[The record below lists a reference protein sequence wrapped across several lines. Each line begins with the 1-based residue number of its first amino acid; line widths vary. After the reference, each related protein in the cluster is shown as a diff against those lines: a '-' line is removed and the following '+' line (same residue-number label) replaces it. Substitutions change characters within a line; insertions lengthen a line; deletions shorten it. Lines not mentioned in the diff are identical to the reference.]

1 MTATREGRVSSK
13 SKRAT
18 QAKASQRDLAYGV
31 IRRAILL
38 GQTKR
43 GTRVNERVLAEKLGI
58 SRVPVREALLCLH
71 GEGLI
76 SKSRRG
82 LEVTK
87 LSPDEV
93 EYQIEFRSIVECAAV
108 RLAAERITSAEIDR
122 MRELLAQQAILERAR
137 DVEAF
142 CESDLTF
149 HQLILRATKNPFI
162 IRLAGSL
169 AMGSVFAGKK
179 LDKNEG
185 VTEGHR
191 QILEALAKKDADL
204 AERLMYHH
212 IAGWHRPTVENDE
225 EKARNS

>member
-1 MTATREGRVSSK
+1 LRSG
-13 SKRAT
+13 SKRST
-18 QAKASQRDLAYGV
+18 QARTSQRDLAYGV

-43 GTRVNERVLAEKLGI
+43 GTRVNERILAEKLGI

-82 LEVTK
+82 LEVTR
-87 LSPDEV
+87 LSLEDAEF
-93 EYQIEFRSIVECAAV
+93 QIEFRSIVECAAV
-108 RLAAERITSAEIDR
+108 RLAAERITPDEIER
-122 MRELLAQQAILERAR
+122 LRELLSQQAILELAK

-142 CESDLTF
+142 CESDQTF

-162 IRLAGSL
+162 SRLSGSL
-169 AMGSVFAGKK
+169 AMGSVFVGKNS
-179 LDKNEG
+179 DNTES

-191 QILEALAKKDADL
+191 QILEALAKRDADL
-204 AERLMYHH
+204 AEQLMYHH
-212 IAGWHRPTVENDE
+212 IAGWHRPAADE
-225 EKARNS
+225 TPSGKKK

>member
-1 MTATREGRVSSK
+1 MTLTGEGRLISDSK
-13 SKRAT
+13 PPAD
-18 QAKASQRDLAYGV
+18 AKASQRDLAYGV

-38 GQTKR
+38 GQTKH

-93 EYQIEFRSIVECAAV
+93 LHQIEFRAIIECAAV
-108 RLAAERITSAEIDR
+108 RLAAERITPPEIER
-122 MRELLAQQAILERAR
+122 LREVVAQQAILERAK

-142 CESDLTF
+142 CESDLAF
-149 HQLILRATKNPFI
+149 HQLILRATNNPFI
-162 IRLAGSL
+162 IRLSGTL
-169 AMGSVFAGKK
+169 ALGSVIAGKK
-179 LDKNEG
+179 NDG

-191 QILEALAKKDADL
+191 QILEALARRDADR
-204 AERLMYHH
+204 AEELMYDHV
-212 IAGWHRPTVENDE
+212 AGWQRPAVDN
-225 EKARNS
+225 EKVKRA